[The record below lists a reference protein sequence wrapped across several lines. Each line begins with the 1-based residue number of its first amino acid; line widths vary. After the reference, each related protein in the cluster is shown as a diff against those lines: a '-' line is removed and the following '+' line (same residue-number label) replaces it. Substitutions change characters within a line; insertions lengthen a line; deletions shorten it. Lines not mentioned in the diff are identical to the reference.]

1 MSPCRRQTQS
11 EKAEGVAWLVAPV
24 GFGPAGSSQ
33 CKPAVAPGRQGQRE
47 VSGEREEGRTV
58 RAGIDSADC
67 AFPTHAGDR
76 EVGKGSPPRDILGD
90 ELAWWPGARRA
101 LRR

>member
-33 CKPAVAPGRQGQRE
+33 CKPAVAPGLQGQRE